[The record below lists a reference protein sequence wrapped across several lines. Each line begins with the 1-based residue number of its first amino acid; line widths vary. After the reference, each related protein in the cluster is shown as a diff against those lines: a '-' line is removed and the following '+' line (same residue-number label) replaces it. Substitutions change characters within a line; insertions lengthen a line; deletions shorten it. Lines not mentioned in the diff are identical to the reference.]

1 MMRKA
6 RLLITAAIIVIFAVA
21 LTGCGKDS
29 ASSNGAGESSTQPT
43 IQELAKEDA
52 KAVGFDGEVFA
63 TTYQEGKDGYLIAES
78 ERPDRIVI
86 IDKKNQR
93 MAFTTAD
100 TLPKIQRQ
108 ISGKRVSR
116 ILISTYTI
124 PKDSKDQDAKAGEW
138 EGDTHKLPIYALFD
152 VDDNGKVI
160 PGKLTTGYGL
170 APSHYQTPLYEAKNV
185 DMANILL
192 TDALDLLPNLKID
205 NANNNKSAA
214 KSVQDSKSD
223 ANSAYP
229 KVNWRSNVLGRDI
242 NSVLSVYNR
251 PIDYLS
257 ENGGQYFA
265 MGIATPPSIRDY
277 ILYVDPNYVSLG
289 LKNNKV
295 SVVAE
300 WINSSG
306 FDTVSDFIRYYCRD
320 NSFFTTKPKLGTFTF
335 DDGDV
340 ANVMCWKIDGG
351 YFIIGYFNVVQN
363 PYENPPFF
371 YTLIDDI
378 SLSKAFAK

>member
-192 TDALDLLPNLKID
+192 TDALELLPNLKID
-205 NANNNKSAA
+205 STVNNEQKVVA
-214 KSVQDSKSD
+214 KND
-223 ANSAYP
+223 ADSAYP
-229 KVNWRSNVLGRDI
+229 VVHWKSLYLGQDI
-242 NSVLSVYNR
+242 NAIMRQRGLSNDGFQQGNAR
-251 PIDYLS
+251 LG
-257 ENGGQYFA
+257 E
-265 MGIATPPSIRDY
+265 MGIALTSNMRDG
-277 ILYVDPNYVSLG
+277 LLFDMGRTVCLG
-289 LKNNKV
+289 LQNNKIR
-295 SVVAE
+295 VVAGWPSDE
-300 WINSSG
+300 SYE
-306 FDTVSDFIRYYCRD
+306 TVADFIRGYCG
-320 NSFFTTKPKLGTFTF
+320 N
-335 DDGDV
+335 
-340 ANVMCWKIDGG
+340 
-351 YFIIGYFNVVQN
+351 
-363 PYENPPFF
+363 
-371 YTLIDDI
+371 
-378 SLSKAFAK
+378 